1 MGDGTMAFGVFIR
14 TKDELGNW
22 DLGIGCFFLFIVWWV
37 VFILLKSSKKRFF
50 FYLTTKPPGRG
61 S

>member
-22 DLGIGCFFLFIVWWV
+22 DLGIGFFFFIVWWV
-37 VFILLKSSKKRFF
+37 VFILLKSSKKDFF
-50 FYLTTKPPGRG
+50 FI
-61 S
+61 